1 MRLGTNS
8 HTDRITEIDMEVAM
22 KKSAL
27 RKLSIIVASAFALV
41 SYSSYAAT
49 VVINGQKL
57 KSYDEI
63 SDYYY
68 GIFNTYMSNS
78 IASNTLSRLQLSKLD
93 GNFLFVSP
101 EQQTFKERYVWVSG
115 GLMKPSDDTQ
125 LMIAYGEKLRTEMI
139 WFFFE
144 RMGLVGQ
151 FDVINESSYNDTV
164 ARNYDYV
171 VTMRSEYDGKRDAKT
186 LNGRKTEFF
195 VRNVKTGSEQKI
207 TESIGSPVLVGMQ
220 DGVAGK
226 FSDAVKAAK

>member
-1 MRLGTNS
+1 
-8 HTDRITEIDMEVAM
+8 M
-22 KKSAL
+22 KKSAI
-27 RKLSIIVASAFALV
+27 KNLSIIVSSAFALA

-68 GIFNTYMSNS
+68 GILNTYMSNS
-78 IASNTLSRLQLSKLD
+78 IASNMLSRLQLSKLD
-93 GNFLFVSP
+93 GKFLFVSP
-101 EQQTFKERYVWVSG
+101 ELQTFKERYVWVSG

-125 LMIAYGEKLRTEMI
+125 LMIAYGKKLRTEMI

-171 VTMRSEYDGKRDAKT
+171 VTMRSDYDGKRDAQT

-195 VRNVKTGSEQKI
+195 VRNIKTGSEQKI

>member
-1 MRLGTNS
+1 
-8 HTDRITEIDMEVAM
+8 MEVIM
-22 KKSAL
+22 NNSAF
-27 RKLSIIVASAFALV
+27 RKLGIIIASAFALASSN
-41 SYSSYAAT
+41 SYSAT

-57 KSYDEI
+57 KSYDEM

-78 IASNTLSRLQLSKLD
+78 IASNTISRLQLSKLD
-93 GNFLFVSP
+93 GKFLFVSP
-101 EQQTFKERYVWVSG
+101 ELQTFKERYVWVSG
-115 GLMKPSDDTQ
+115 GLVKPSDDTQ

-151 FDVINESSYNDTV
+151 FDVINESSYNDAV

-171 VTMRSEYDGKRDAKT
+171 VTMRSDYDGKRDAKT

-195 VRNVKTGSEQKI
+195 VRKVKTGSEQKI

-220 DGVAGK
+220 DGVAAK